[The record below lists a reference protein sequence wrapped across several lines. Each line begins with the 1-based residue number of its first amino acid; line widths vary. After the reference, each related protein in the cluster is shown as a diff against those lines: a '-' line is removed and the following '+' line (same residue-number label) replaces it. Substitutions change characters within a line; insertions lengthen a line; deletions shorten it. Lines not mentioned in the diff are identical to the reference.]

1 MKFKI
6 LLFLL
11 FLQIS
16 LNALCQIKDTASLNF
31 TTVDGYKM
39 KYSMFN
45 DKLLIVS
52 TFSIS
57 DVNHDALQVLDS
69 IERKYYNLVTVIAI
83 PISDSADKD
92 SRIKLLSLVRDSLH
106 LSFPVMQ
113 SGTLNNQRIQNALLR
128 LAMAS
133 DKSPFNIKS
142 DEVNQ
147 TWVINRSGKV
157 YAYLRENQHLTY
169 ELIENLINQPQKGE

>member
-113 SGTLNNQRIQNALLR
+113 SGTLN
-128 LAMAS
+128 
-133 DKSPFNIKS
+133 SPFNIKS